1 MDPNTVWRLKDT
13 SICIYTRCIILGVSH
28 PAVAACPQ
36 ESPHLYMYICICISI
51 YVYPYI
57 CISVYVYLYMYILG
71 VWQPAVAPSE
81 ARGTTLDTLA
91 KP

>member
-1 MDPNTVWRLKDT
+1 MYIHPLHHLGGVAP
-13 SICIYTRCIILGVSH
+13 SGGSMPAGEPAPIYVY
-28 PAVAACPQ
+28 
-36 ESPHLYMYICICISI
+36 LYMYI
-51 YVYPYI
+51 YI